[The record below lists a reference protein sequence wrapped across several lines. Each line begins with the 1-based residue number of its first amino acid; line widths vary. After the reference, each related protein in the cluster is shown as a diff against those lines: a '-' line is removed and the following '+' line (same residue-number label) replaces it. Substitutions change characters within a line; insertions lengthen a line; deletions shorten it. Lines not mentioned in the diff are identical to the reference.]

1 MRFVA
6 RCQFRLL
13 PCGAGCRLSHKTYVC
28 AETFCATLI
37 RSALATMSTASTVT
51 HTEVRR
57 TDQEQINNFARL
69 NARLHEVRDLLQH
82 YQGQIL
88 KLEDA
93 STELMMM
100 ENNEDEDDS
109 PSKPDASILLMRG
122 GDASNASIASS
133 NDASCFWEVN
143 EDEAVQYCEQ
153 QIDNIQALITSLTE
167 EQKDIIQQQDGLKK
181 ILYGR
186 FGAAINLEEK

>member
-1 MRFVA
+1 MLHLNPF
-6 RCQFRLL
+6 F
-13 PCGAGCRLSHKTYVC
+13 LS
-28 AETFCATLI
+28 
-37 RSALATMSTASTVT
+37 TMSTTAAVPL
-51 HTEVRR
+51 TEVRR
-57 TDQEQINNFARL
+57 TDQEQINSFARL

-100 ENNEDEDDS
+100 DNNEDGDDS
-109 PSKPDASILLMRG
+109 PSKPDASTLLMRG

-143 EDEAVQYCEQ
+143 EDEAVHYCEQ
-153 QIDNIQALITSLTE
+153 QIDSVQALITKLTE
-167 EQKDIIQQQDGLKK
+167 EQKDILQQQVGLKK

>member
-1 MRFVA
+1 M
-6 RCQFRLL
+6 
-13 PCGAGCRLSHKTYVC
+13 S
-28 AETFCATLI
+28 
-37 RSALATMSTASTVT
+37 STAAPAVP

-82 YQGQIL
+82 YQEHIL

-100 ENNEDEDDS
+100 DNNEDD
-109 PSKPDASILLMRG
+109 KPEASILIMRG
-122 GDASNASIASS
+122 SDASNAGIASN
-133 NDASCFWEVN
+133 NDVSCFWEVN

-153 QIDNIQALITSLTE
+153 QIDAIQALISNLTE
-167 EQKDIIQQQDGLKK
+167 EQKDILQQQEGLKK